1 MPPLHRFNDDP
12 GFIGDQHWHESQNF
26 ETVTSQDTTSSPLM
40 HLGPMR
46 LTQWE
51 RARQHAKDVLLLAAS
66 AGMPDTFWWTDSRV
80 QRAIATLDTNVYA
93 ARRWAEWRAP

>member
-1 MPPLHRFNDDP
+1 MPPRHRFNDDP
-12 GFIGDQHWHESQNF
+12 GFIGDQFWHAQ
-26 ETVTSQDTTSSPLM
+26 TASPVFN
-40 HLGPMR
+40 
-46 LTQWE
+46 E
-51 RARQHAKDVLLLAAS
+51 RTKQHAKDVLLLAAS